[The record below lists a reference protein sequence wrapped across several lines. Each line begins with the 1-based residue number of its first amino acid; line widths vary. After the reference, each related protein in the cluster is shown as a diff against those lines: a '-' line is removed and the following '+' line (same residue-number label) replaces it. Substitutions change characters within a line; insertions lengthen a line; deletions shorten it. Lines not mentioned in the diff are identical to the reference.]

1 MRSGCAG
8 LCDFPVCGKLSCII
22 CSTWESAFEMGLE
35 AWLVLKD
42 GNILFGEEP
51 GAGRAG
57 EAWMQGERR
66 GALQHIS
73 KEPQSQH

>member
-1 MRSGCAG
+1 
-8 LCDFPVCGKLSCII
+8 
-22 CSTWESAFEMGLE
+22 MGLE

-51 GAGRAG
+51 GAGRGWG

-66 GALQHIS
+66 GALQCIS